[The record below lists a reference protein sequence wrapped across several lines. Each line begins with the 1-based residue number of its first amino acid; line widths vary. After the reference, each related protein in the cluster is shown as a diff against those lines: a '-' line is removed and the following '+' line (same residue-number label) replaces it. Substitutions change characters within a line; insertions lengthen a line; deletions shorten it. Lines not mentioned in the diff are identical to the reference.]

1 MNEKEQ
7 IPMEIERKY
16 LIRMPDLATL
26 TAYAGVKIKKI
37 KQTYLES
44 EAGVTARVREVET
57 DGKITYIYTE
67 KRRRTALTAEE
78 REREITAEEYAALLA
93 RADGARRPI
102 RKTRY
107 ALPYAGHIAEVD
119 IYDFWNDRATAEI
132 ELSAEDEAAELPP
145 CLQVIREVT
154 ADRRYKHAA
163 LAREVVFE
171 DI

>member
-7 IPMEIERKY
+7 IPLEIERKY
-16 LIRMPDLATL
+16 LIRMPDVAALSAC
-26 TAYAGVKIKKI
+26 AGVKIKKI

-57 DGKITYIYTE
+57 DGKTTYIYTE

-78 REREITAEEYAALLA
+78 REREITAEEYVALLA

-102 RKTRY
+102 NKTRY
-107 ALPYAGHIAEVD
+107 ALPSGGHIAEVD

-132 ELSAEDEAAELPP
+132 ELAAEDEVAALPP
-145 CLQVIREVT
+145 YLQVIREVT
-154 ADRRYKHAA
+154 ADRRYKNAS
-163 LAREVVFE
+163 LAREVIFE
-171 DI
+171 EI